1 MLEQSPNTARK
12 TEVVLVAHNNEV
24 THISYCVKLFRLNPF
39 DWWAGYDLK
48 SVKLA
53 YLRETGAG
61 EEAFYEEEELA
72 RNAMQTLRVYP
83 NPYAK
88 ESRTFQEEL
97 ACMVAR
103 GQEFPCRFASR
114 YVSS

>member
-1 MLEQSPNTARK
+1 MNELR
-12 TEVVLVAHNNEV
+12 VLVAHDNEE
-24 THISYCVKLFRLNPF
+24 TQIPHLKIFRLNPF

-48 SVKLA
+48 SVKLT
-53 YLRETGAG
+53 YLRETGAAK
-61 EEAFYEEEELA
+61 EAFSEEEELA
-72 RNAMQTLRVYP
+72 QEAMKTLRVYP

-97 ACMVAR
+97 ARMVGR
-103 GQEFPCRFASR
+103 GQEFPWHFASR